1 MLFSAGGGGRC
12 VVGGWGQ
19 NYSGCYSNGFIPS
32 YSLGNSQDAHVKH
45 DKRIS
50 PGLVYHRMTQMK
62 PVHVIYESRA
72 PLAVA
77 EYILPVIAPGW
88 TPRRVTFQLKPPS
101 SQVSQKS
108 GFLFETRVCF
118 AGTGMCAP
126 IEQIIWTRTGVVEG
140 GKHVFFFL
148 FLGVGDC
155 ACQWHTAI
163 AHLDKHLLLF

>member
-12 VVGGWGQ
+12 VVVVVVVVGGGGQ

-45 DKRIS
+45 GKGIS

-77 EYILPVIAPGW
+77 
-88 TPRRVTFQLKPPS
+88 
-101 SQVSQKS
+101 
-108 GFLFETRVCF
+108 
-118 AGTGMCAP
+118 
-126 IEQIIWTRTGVVEG
+126 
-140 GKHVFFFL
+140 
-148 FLGVGDC
+148 
-155 ACQWHTAI
+155 
-163 AHLDKHLLLF
+163 